1 MGRVVTLFLAF
12 VQSVTLPLHFDDMD
26 AMGESI
32 QQRTGKPLIA
42 EDLWPFTK
50 GEIGG
55 DDQRGAFV
63 ALGEKAKEVFCGP
76 LTQGDLA
83 QLVDDNQIAFVDG
96 SFQFLQVTLFPGFR
110 IGGGQSGR
118 GEKPDAIASPLSTRQ
133 QEPTTV
139 SELSPLVVEMFEYI
153 V

>member
-1 MGRVVTLFLAF
+1 
-12 VQSVTLPLHFDDMD
+12 
-26 AMGESI
+26 MGESI

-42 EDLWPFTK
+42 EDLWSFTK

-96 SFQFLQVTLFPGFR
+96 SFQFLQVTLFSGFR
-110 IGGGQSGR
+110 IEGGQTSS
-118 GEKPDAIASPLSTRQ
+118 GEKLDAISFATGRLSQTNGQVRLAYPRRSQ
-133 QEPTTV
+133 KDNPF
-139 SELSPLVVEMFEYI
+139 SLGMKWP
-153 V
+153 